1 MCSKRLGDAADAK
14 EAAVGV
20 EGLMDWERT
29 AAVGAAVSGS
39 HLQRKRH
46 AKTASCPSPIA
57 SLHSCIVSPVS
68 PVRACLFRALG
79 FPSLPHAGRLSLPNS
94 LPHWL
99 RID

>member
-1 MCSKRLGDAADAK
+1 MAERLVDAADGK

-57 SLHSCIVSPVS
+57 SLHSCIVSPV
-68 PVRACLFRALG
+68 RACLFRALG
-79 FPSLPHAGRLSLPNS
+79 FRPN
-94 LPHWL
+94 HM
-99 RID
+99 RGN

>member
-46 AKTASCPSPIA
+46 AKTVSCPSPIA
-57 SLHSCIVSPVS
+57 SLHSCIVSRVS

-99 RID
+99 RIG